1 MVDIVDGL
9 ESEKH
14 IAPCGNVVLADGL
27 DTSDSGYSQ
36 DTYKGTSPLTSHTV
50 NTDEEEA
57 AVLEDIFF
65 LKGRMWEFF
74 FAAFNPTVALP
85 EPCGSWKT
93 D

>member
-1 MVDIVDGL
+1 MSLDSGYPLSVVDIVDGL

-14 IAPCGNVVLADGL
+14 IAPCGNTVLADGL

-36 DTYKGTSPLTSHTV
+36 DTYKGTSPLTSDTV

-65 LKGRMWEFF
+65 LKERM
-74 FAAFNPTVALP
+74 
-85 EPCGSWKT
+85 
-93 D
+93 